1 MGDKGQIRLNSD
13 SNNCLRVANAF
24 TGELLIMYAPRTML
38 NSRLEDI
45 FTSALNKQPNI
56 YLIFSLI

>member
-13 SNNCLRVANAF
+13 SNNCLRVAANAF
-24 TGELLIMYAPRTML
+24 TGELLIMYAPRTIV

-45 FTSALNKQPNI
+45 FTSALNKQPN
-56 YLIFSLI
+56 LIFFLI